1 MNKDNINY
9 KELYEKSLDEIKELK
24 ERLKKYTA
32 PKRYKKFY
40 ENHKEDLL
48 MKSKE
53 YRKTHE
59 IKKPDPEK
67 IKEYNKKAYEKRKQK
82 MLKKVDNNIESDSN

>member
-1 MNKDNINY
+1 MNKDDINY
-9 KELYEKSLDEIKELK
+9 KELYEKALDEIKELK

-32 PKRYKKFY
+32 PKRNKKFY

-48 MKSKE
+48 IRSKE

>member
-1 MNKDNINY
+1 MNKDDINY
-9 KELYEKSLDEIKELK
+9 KELYEKALDEIKELK

-32 PKRYKKFY
+32 PERNKKFY

-48 MKSKE
+48 LKSKE

-59 IKKPDPEK
+59 VKKVDPDMIKK
-67 IKEYNKKAYEKRKQK
+67 YNKIAYEKRKQK
-82 MLKKVDNNIESDSN
+82 MLKKAENNIESKSN

>member
-1 MNKDNINY
+1 
-9 KELYEKSLDEIKELK
+9 
-24 ERLKKYTA
+24 
-32 PKRYKKFY
+32 
-40 ENHKEDLL
+40 

-82 MLKKVDNNIESDSN
+82 MLKKADNNIESDSN